1 MYELCCFKPPFRS
14 KSMDELF
21 KRIQSG
27 TYDRIPKR
35 YSFMLEDTISLC
47 LQKRSKRASVDQL
60 IEIFEKYSSN
70 APQVLKKVVSSST
83 LLSTIEFPKD
93 KNDFSQVLPSP
104 KYDCAKESVSEVFT
118 SKRPS
123 SGVKENVLNRY
134 LKPEASLVNKR
145 KRLTNEVYYA
155 DRQDPELKEIRS
167 EKLLP
172 EASI

>member
-1 MYELCCFKPPFRS
+1 V
-14 KSMDELF
+14 
-21 KRIQSG
+21 QNG

-47 LQKRSKRASVDQL
+47 LQKRNKRASVDQL

-93 KNDFSQVLPSP
+93 KNDFSHVLPSP
-104 KYDCAKESVSEVFT
+104 KYDCSKESLSEVFT

-134 LKPEASLVNKR
+134 LKP
-145 KRLTNEVYYA
+145 
-155 DRQDPELKEIRS
+155 
-167 EKLLP
+167 
-172 EASI
+172 